1 MQSVGRDDEVPAGR
15 CEGTEGEDAMLR
27 PPVLEMRNVSK
38 RFGAIRALTDV
49 AFTLEKGEV
58 HALCGENGAGK
69 STLMNIIAGV
79 LQPNEGDILIDG
91 APAKIA
97 SPAAAQSMGIGLVH
111 QEIALC
117 PDATVA
123 ENMFMAAT
131 NRRRSPLMNF
141 GRLERD
147 AQAVMN
153 RLAAID
159 VSQKICD
166 LPISSQQLVEIAK
179 ALTLDCRILIF
190 DEPTA
195 ALTEAEAQVLFGI
208 IKDLKAHGISIV
220 YISHRMAEIFS
231 LCDRVTVFRDGRY
244 VSTDRVSDIT
254 AEDVVRRMVGREITQ
269 LYPEKQSEAERT
281 GESIL
286 SVRNLGDG
294 KRFRDISFIL
304 RKGEILGIGGLIG
317 SGRTEI
323 AEGICGLRRTTQGDV
338 QLLGNTLSAS
348 SYADSVR
355 AGVVYLSEDRK
366 GSGVFLDLS
375 IAQNIAA
382 LDLKS
387 LTGPFGLLNAK
398 TEAERAQDLA
408 RRLGVRMGGIGM
420 PVSSLSGGNQQ
431 KVAIA
436 KQLAID
442 PKVILMDEPT
452 RGIDVGAKSEIH
464 RLLRDLARSGI
475 GIVVITSELPELLG
489 LCDRAIV
496 IREGTVAGELEGA
509 AMTEEAIMRLA
520 SGISAQPLTTSKA
533 SEHAV

>member
-1 MQSVGRDDEVPAGR
+1 MAE
-15 CEGTEGEDAMLR
+15 
-27 PPVLEMRNVSK
+27 PVLTIHGVTK
-38 RFGAIRALTDV
+38 HFGAVKALTDV
-49 AFTLEKGEV
+49 GFTLERGEV

-79 LQPNEGDILIDG
+79 LQPTEGEIRVDG
-91 APAKIA
+91 QPVRIS
-97 SPAAAQSMGIGLVH
+97 SPAVAQSLGIGLVH

-131 NRRRSPLMNF
+131 NRRRSPFMNY
-141 GRLERD
+141 RALERD

-159 VSQKICD
+159 VRRKVAD

-179 ALTLDCRILIF
+179 ALTLDCRVLIL

-195 ALTEAEAQVLFGI
+195 ALTETEAQQLFSI
-208 IKDLKAHGISIV
+208 IRDLKANGISII

-244 VSTDRVSDIT
+244 VCTDRIADVTPD
-254 AEDVVRRMVGREITQ
+254 DVVRRMVGREITQ
-269 LYPEKQSEAERT
+269 LYPDKLGADEAS
-281 GESIL
+281 GETIL
-286 SVRNLGDG
+286 EVDGIGDG
-294 KRFRDISFIL
+294 TRFHDVSFGL

-323 AEGICGLRRTTQGDV
+323 AEGICGLRPRTTGAVRLHGETQKIH
-338 QLLGNTLSAS
+338 
-348 SYADSVR
+348 SYSDAVK

-366 GSGVFLDLS
+366 GSGVFLDMS
-375 IAQNIAA
+375 IAQNISV
-382 LDLKS
+382 LDLKP
-387 LTGPFGLLNAK
+387 LTNAAGLLNGRAEATLAEDFAK
-398 TEAERAQDLA
+398 RLA
-408 RRLGVRMGGIGM
+408 VRMSGVEA
-420 PVSSLSGGNQQ
+420 PVKSLSGGNQQ

-436 KQLAID
+436 KQLAVN

-452 RGIDVGAKSEIH
+452 RGIDVGAKTEIH

-475 GIVVITSELPELLG
+475 GIVVISSEMPELLG
-489 LCDRAIV
+489 LCDRV
-496 IREGTVAGELEGA
+496 LVVREGRIAGELGA
-509 AMTEEAIMRLA
+509 DAMSEEAVIRLA
-520 SGISAQPLTTSKA
+520 SGLGAA
-533 SEHAV
+533 RAADHAA